1 RRSWDLAGI
10 QCGGAATL
18 TIERYIVLK
27 QNALAAMVYVRS
39 GDRILAKTFMNDDE
53 LPMPEIG
60 ISIPLTGFYQGV

>member
-1 RRSWDLAGI
+1 
-10 QCGGAATL
+10 
-18 TIERYIVLK
+18 
-27 QNALAAMVYVRS
+27 MVYVRS